1 MNNFFF
7 FKDIKAHRVCA
18 LWKIVASINTLD
30 IDNIYAFKRIFVYIY
45 IYYIHQRNIDFE
57 VGAR

>member
-1 MNNFFF
+1 MNNFF

-45 IYYIHQRNIDFE
+45 YIHQRNIDFE